1 MMTIFKEGG
10 ISEKMNVAEAKKKF
24 SELLARTAYNGE
36 RFIIN
41 RRGKPMAALIGLDD
55 LALLEEHK
63 HSTEKPQSLLAA
75 AEALAGFAKLRR
87 NHERCLSFAARI
99 DRACGKAGL
108 MYLFDTDT
116 LSNLLAK
123 RPSARLLHRLG
134 EVPAAAQFTS
144 SITVGE
150 ICYGLH
156 KSSRPD
162 YYRERL
168 ERLVWPHVQIVPF
181 YRPFLRCRQAT
192 NSIAS
197 GLIRDAFRPDKAL
210 SLAWGNVCGYR

>member
-75 AEALAGFAKLRR
+75 AEALAGFENFEEIMNDVYRSRR
-87 NHERCLSFAARI
+87 ESTG
-99 DRACGKAGL
+99 RAV
-108 MYLFDTDT
+108 
-116 LSNLLAK
+116 
-123 RPSARLLHRLG
+123 RLG
-134 EVPAAAQFTS
+134 
-144 SITVGE
+144 
-150 ICYGLH
+150 
-156 KSSRPD
+156 
-162 YYRERL
+162 
-168 ERLVWPHVQIVPF
+168 
-181 YRPFLRCRQAT
+181 
-192 NSIAS
+192 
-197 GLIRDAFRPDKAL
+197 
-210 SLAWGNVCGYR
+210 